1 MTADVLILGSGFSGS
16 LLGAILAR
24 QGMRVVL
31 LDRSR
36 HPRFAIGESST
47 PVADMLLERMAHRWQ
62 LPEIAPL
69 ARWGTWQARYPEIGC
84 GLKRGFS
91 YFRHEPGHDFHD
103 TPDHAASLLV
113 AASASDAEADTH
125 WLRSDVDA
133 FLHARAL
140 DRGVVGRE
148 ACTVT
153 DIERAA
159 SGWHVRWQT
168 ESGGHESVQADRV
181 VDATGGGGLLGQ
193 ALGRRRLDEVLE
205 TRCGAIFSHFTGVAG
220 WDALQRGVGNDT
232 TSDPFPSDDAA
243 QHHLIGGAWV
253 WMLRFTADRCSVGIV
268 VPGLTAGA
276 AADPEGTWR
285 SRLAAAPSVAR
296 LLADA
301 RALRPL
307 ASTGRMARLWD
318 TASGPGWAMLPTTA
332 GFVDPLH
339 STGIAHALHGVMR
352 LADLL
357 LAERHD
363 DAAWLAYGRAVVDE
377 VRWIDRLVATA
388 YAALD
393 DFPLFT
399 LACHLFFIATI
410 ASERRIAAGSDGPGG
425 FLAADDRRLREVLER
440 CAAEVRAAACGDA
453 RSRAA
458 CRARVARL
466 VAPWDAAG
474 LFAPAAANRHAHT
487 AAAKSS

>member
-243 QHHLIGGAWV
+243 QHHLLAGAWV

-458 CRARVARL
+458 CHARVARL